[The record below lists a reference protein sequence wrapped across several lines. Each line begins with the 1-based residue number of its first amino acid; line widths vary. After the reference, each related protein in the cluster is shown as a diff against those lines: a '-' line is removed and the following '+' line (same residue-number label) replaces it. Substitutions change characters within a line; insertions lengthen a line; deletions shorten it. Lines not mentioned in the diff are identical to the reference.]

1 MDSEKI
7 KEIWKEN
14 AVKQIDSYTDSEIK
28 SIVLKCVRKAINY
41 SYPGVIFWSILMLV
55 NLLCVW
61 LMMRYASP
69 QLQTYGYV
77 IIAVIIVMLSSA
89 IILSE
94 WGRRKTQRYS
104 FDMPL
109 KEWVELRI
117 RDFDKGIERCETNWF
132 WRYGAGLTVLLIF
145 CLIYILSVGFSL
157 KVLLCQ
163 LVSGTV
169 ALIIVA
175 TIGNRVSVKRMTE
188 TRKQLLE
195 LYDQLQDSE
204 SDNCLARD

>member
-28 SIVLKCVRKAINY
+28 SIVLKSVRKAINY

-61 LMMRYASP
+61 LMMLYASP

-77 IIAVIIVMLSSA
+77 IMVVIIIMLSGA

-109 KEWVELRI
+109 KAWIELRI
-117 RDFDKGIERCETNWF
+117 RDFDKGIERCKTNWF

-145 CLIYILSVGFSL
+145 CLIYILTVGFSL

-163 LVSGTV
+163 LVSGIV

-204 SDNCLARD
+204 SDE

>member
-28 SIVLKCVRKAINY
+28 SIVLKSVRKAINY

-61 LMMRYASP
+61 LMVRYASP
-69 QLQTYGYV
+69 LLQTYGYV
-77 IIAVIIVMLSSA
+77 IMAVIIVMLSGA
-89 IILSE
+89 IVLSE

-104 FDMPL
+104 FDVPL
-109 KEWVELRI
+109 KAWIDLRI
-117 RDFDKGIERCETNWF
+117 RDFDKGIERSKTSWF

-145 CLIYILSVGFSL
+145 CLIYIFTVGFSL
-157 KVLLCQ
+157 KVLLIQ
-163 LVSGTV
+163 LLSGTV

-175 TIGNRVSVKRMTE
+175 TIGNRVSEKRMTE

-204 SDNCLARD
+204 SDK

>member
-28 SIVLKCVRKAINY
+28 SIVLKSVRKAINY

-69 QLQTYGYV
+69 LLQTYGYV
-77 IIAVIIVMLSSA
+77 IMAVIIVMHSGA
-89 IILSE
+89 IVLSE

-104 FDMPL
+104 FDVPL
-109 KEWVELRI
+109 KAWIDLRI
-117 RDFDKGIERCETNWF
+117 RDFDKGIERSKTSWF

-145 CLIYILSVGFSL
+145 CLIYIFTVGFSL
-157 KVLLCQ
+157 KVLLIQ
-163 LVSGTV
+163 LLSGTV

-175 TIGNRVSVKRMTE
+175 TIGNRVSEKRMTE

-204 SDNCLARD
+204 SDK